1 MAVCVTRGLLLG
13 TAAAWTGLLLFLG
26 TAAAW
31 TGPVGAIRPIS
42 VLGRS
47 LQRVSVGTRAVVVAS
62 PIDGEFARV
71 AAMRVG
77 DIKAELEMRG
87 VDFSGCFEKDDLVR
101 RLVLA
106 RQQGE
111 ADPSIVDKFNTD
123 TLERSFRKD
132 ENSEDGE
139 EADPFAAAAAEG
151 IDMLPG
157 GMSPEMVKKLAS
169 NPELM
174 AVLQNPKMQAVLKDV
189 MESGPVAFQKHIG
202 DSEVMSMIAIFQ
214 KAVSS

>member
-1 MAVCVTRGLLLG
+1 MAVLGDCVAKTWIVLV
-13 TAAAWTGLLLFLG
+13 LFLG
-26 TAAAW
+26 PASAW
-31 TGPVGAIRPIS
+31 NRP
-42 VLGRS
+42 LGRMS
-47 LQRVSVGTRAVVVAS
+47 HRMQRVNVGVRAIAMASSV
-62 PIDGEFARV
+62 DGEFARV
-71 AAMRVG
+71 AAMSVA
-77 DIKAELEMRG
+77 DIKAELELRG

-132 ENSEDGE
+132 GNSETEQDV
-139 EADPFAAAAAEG
+139 DPFAAAAAEG
-151 IDMLPG
+151 IDVLPG

-214 KAVSS
+214 KAMSS